1 MLWCL
6 IFLAGGAG
14 AWCRFS
20 LDSALKKRWTH
31 PVPIGTV
38 TINFL
43 GSFALGLLTGYA
55 LNHPEHQILTT
66 VIGVG
71 FLGGFTTFSTAM
83 VEAVN
88 AARSGQALASFW
100 LALGQI
106 IGALILAFAGLTLGT
121 AVF

>member
-1 MLWCL
+1 MLWFL

-14 AWCRFS
+14 AWCRFT
-20 LDSALKKRWTH
+20 LDSALKKRWTR

-55 LNHPEHQILTT
+55 LTHPEHQTLTT
-66 VIGVG
+66 VVGVG

-88 AARSGQALASFW
+88 AARGGRALASFW
-100 LALGQI
+100 LAIGQI